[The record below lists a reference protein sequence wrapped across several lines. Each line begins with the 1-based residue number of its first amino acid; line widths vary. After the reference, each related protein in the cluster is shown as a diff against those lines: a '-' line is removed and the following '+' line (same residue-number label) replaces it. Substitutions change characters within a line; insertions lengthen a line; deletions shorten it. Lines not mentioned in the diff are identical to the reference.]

1 MTSDGER
8 EVMGLVLTTNAE
20 LVSGVLRG
28 AGAPEGPSVMAA
40 VSATRTLDLIVN
52 DILHA
57 LVRQAR
63 AEGRTWAE
71 IGEVQHVTRQAAFQR
86 FGAAADD
93 PRAQEGVMKPIRG
106 AADKAS
112 VILGDWLHER
122 YDAVR
127 RDFDARML
135 EQCTVEMLQAVR
147 GQTRQTGGEPVEMG
161 AGVDHLHRRR
171 VVDPGLL
178 LAVGHQADPVWI
190 DPRRPAGRSGH
201 VQGPRPDL
209 GHR

>member
-28 AGAPEGPSVMAA
+28 AGAADGPSVMAA

-71 IGEVQHVTRQAAFQR
+71 IGEVLHVTRQAAFQR
-86 FGAAADD
+86 FGGAADD
-93 PRAQEGVMKPIRG
+93 PRAQEGVMKPIHG

-161 AGVDHLHRRR
+161 AGAVSVRSGYT
-171 VVDPGLL
+171 VVDVPIAFERAEATGRV
-178 LAVGHQADPVWI
+178 AFDADERV
-190 DPRRPAGRSGH
+190 AGFFILPSESK
-201 VQGPRPDL
+201 
-209 GHR
+209 